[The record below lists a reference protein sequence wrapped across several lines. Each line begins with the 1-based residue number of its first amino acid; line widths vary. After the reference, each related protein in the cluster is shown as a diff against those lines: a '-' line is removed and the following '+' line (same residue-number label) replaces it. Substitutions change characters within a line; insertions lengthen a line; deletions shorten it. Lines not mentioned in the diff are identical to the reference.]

1 MTEAYLSHILRQCV
15 CHVDSYRRCS
25 MMYVQVYVTTVKC
38 SMLCG
43 IQNANGMLP
52 AVTNKQKGQIN
63 HVSSTLIWVG
73 ISEVAMNSR
82 EY

>member
-1 MTEAYLSHILRQCV
+1 
-15 CHVDSYRRCS
+15 
-25 MMYVQVYVTTVKC
+25 
-38 SMLCG
+38 MLCG